1 MATEYN
7 FTQIYCN
14 FSSQSRNQ
22 SDCSDDAIR
31 LQIIDIVIVI
41 LYLVM
46 SMALGFYLSTKHETA
61 ADYFLASRSTKW
73 PFVGLSLFA
82 SNVSSSSLVGLAGDA
97 YSTGISVY
105 NYEWFATIVLIFIA
119 VMCIPNMLEMEL
131 FTMPEFLEK
140 RYNVG
145 TRYYFSLLTIFLNIF
160 GGVAGSLYAG
170 ALVLKM
176 IFPKLE
182 LWHTI
187 AILAVIAGVYT
198 ITGGLKAVIYTDAL
212 QAIILLFGSLMISAY
227 ALVEAGGWHAVKE
240 EVPPDFL
247 SLVRPV
253 DDPGVPWTGLITGL
267 PLLGLFYWC
276 FNQTIAQRVLSSK
289 DVSHGR
295 IGCLLAGLLKLP
307 VLFIMVLPGT
317 MAKVIYPDLPKADFV
332 YPILLLNLLPTG
344 ALGIVL
350 SGFLAA
356 LMSQVDSILNS
367 TSTLV
372 TMDFV
377 KKFKPD
383 LQDRQLMNIGKF
395 ITFLCM
401 VLSVCW
407 APFLGKID
415 SLFQFLQKLL
425 SYLIPPVMSLF
436 LGGFFW
442 KGANSRGAIL
452 ALILGNV
459 WGIAMFVIIEVL
471 ELFYIH
477 FLHVAAILFV
487 LSFLVLVSA
496 SLISDISNT
505 EAQMKIVWSSK
516 KFVDEVK
523 ATKEI
528 PIWRH
533 YLFHCLLLTLITLVI
548 VGCFW

>member
-1 MATEYN
+1 MTTEHN

-14 FSSQSRNQ
+14 YSFQGSNQ
-22 SDCSDDAIR
+22 TDCSEGSVRIHIADFV
-31 LQIIDIVIVI
+31 III
-41 LYLVM
+41 LYLIL
-46 SMALGFYLSTKHETA
+46 SIALGLYLSMKHKTA
-61 ADYFLASRSTKW
+61 SDYFLASRSTKW
-73 PFVGLSLFA
+73 PLVGLSLFA
-82 SNVSSSSLVGLAGDA
+82 SNISSTTLIGLSGDA

-105 NYEWFATIVLIFIA
+105 NYEWFAAIVLIFIA
-119 VMCIPNMLEMEL
+119 VVCIPNMLEMEL

-140 RYNVG
+140 RYNAG
-145 TRYYFSLLTIFLNIF
+145 TRYYFSVLTIFLNIA

-212 QAIILLFGSLMISAY
+212 QAVILLFGSSMISVY
-227 ALVEAGGWHAVKE
+227 ALIEAGGWQAVRE
-240 EVPPDFL
+240 QVPPDFI
-247 SLVRPV
+247 SLVRPI
-253 DDPGVPWTGLITGL
+253 DDPAVPWTGLITGL

-317 MAKVIYPDLPKADFV
+317 MAKVIYPNLPKADFV
-332 YPILLLNLLPTG
+332 YPILLLRLLPAG

-367 TSTLV
+367 TATLV

-383 LQDRQLMNIGKF
+383 LNDAQLMNIGKF
-395 ITFLCM
+395 VTFLCM
-401 VLSVCW
+401 LISVCW
-407 APFLGKID
+407 APFLGRVD
-415 SLFQFLQKLL
+415 SLFKFLQKLL

-452 ALILGNV
+452 ALSLGNV
-459 WGIAMFVIIEVL
+459 WGIALFVINEVL
-471 ELFYIH
+471 DMFHIH

-487 LSFLVLVSA
+487 LSFLVLVGA
-496 SLISDISNT
+496 SLVTDGSNT
-505 EAQMKIVWSSK
+505 EDQVKVVWSSE
-516 KFVDEVK
+516 KFVDDIK
-523 ATKEI
+523 STKQV
-528 PIWRH
+528 PLWKN
-533 YLFHCLLLTLITLVI
+533 YLVHCLLLTLITVVI